1 MGPEQAYYDVDAE
14 AMYRPLDDVS
24 DSEEADMEISGDE
37 SDASNA
43 PDASQEPSSK
53 RARLGLHQSASDSN
67 APKWSNPD
75 PYTALP
81 PPDATQQKKKDVV
94 QLIRKARVQT
104 KEAKTAISV
113 EAEEFISC
121 DFDDSDSGTEEV
133 VKTNFQP
140 ASAPPPAGA
149 GVPGAPTGPRNPNL
163 PANLPR
169 RPDPPEDSPNN
180 FQKPTVLEPTQI
192 VNPSDSTSNTTAQTS
207 AFQPGPTTK
216 KLAAAKD
223 LGTSALGSRKRTHD
237 DRIILPAHAKLK
249 KATSMPSGGSL
260 TWEWE
265 IKRSEDS
272 CPWLVAD
279 HSRSANMGVW

>member
-1 MGPEQAYYDVDAE
+1 
-14 AMYRPLDDVS
+14 MYRPLDDVS

-43 PDASQEPSSK
+43 PDESQEPSSK
-53 RARLGLHQSASDSN
+53 RPRLGLKQSASDSN

-81 PPDATQQKKKDVV
+81 PPDTTQQKKKDVV
-94 QLIRKARVQT
+94 QLIRKARVQS
-104 KEAKTAISV
+104 KEAKTAIST

-133 VKTNFQP
+133 VKANFQSAP
-140 ASAPPPAGA
+140 APPPAGA
-149 GVPGAPTGPRNPNL
+149 GVPGAPTGPRNLKL
-163 PANLPR
+163 PPNLPR
-169 RPDPPEDSPNN
+169 RPDPPEDFPNN
-180 FQKPTVLEPTQI
+180 FQNPPALEPTQVI
-192 VNPSDSTSNTTAQTS
+192 KPSDSTPNTTAQTS
-207 AFQPGPTTK
+207 ASHPDATTK
-216 KLAAAKD
+216 KLAAARD

-265 IKRSEDS
+265 IKKGEDH

-279 HSRSANMGVW
+279 HSRSANMGVWYVIGPAE